1 MSVHVFSVLCECVFC
16 YCVVWEKLKG
26 LKAIEQWKST
36 TEVSIVL
43 IYSSSHLFSPSL
55 SFRKSLKIL
64 KEMLS
69 VVRCMMI

>member
-1 MSVHVFSVLCECVFC
+1 MSVFSVLCECVFC

-43 IYSSSHLFSPSL
+43 I
-55 SFRKSLKIL
+55 
-64 KEMLS
+64 
-69 VVRCMMI
+69 